1 MALEEKNPTE
11 ELTDIEIAELANKEL
26 RKREDEILKL
36 KKELA
41 QAKLYSTAE
50 EEEERNPLT
59 KDECIKII
67 SDIKTC
73 NYDYAQAVIDLVDYE
88 TYEGRE
94 NPLGK
99 HGNEVYEFFKDVLEE
114 CNGDKN
120 RFTSVYQSKIGNDD
134 IIPVKRK

>member
-1 MALEEKNPTE
+1 MEVNEKNESE

-41 QAKLYSTAE
+41 QVKLYSTS

-67 SDIKTC
+67 GDIKTC

-88 TYEGRE
+88 IYEGRD

-99 HGNEVYEFFKDVLEE
+99 HGNEVYDFFKNIIEE

-120 RFTSVYQSKIGNDD
+120 RFTSIYQSKIGNDE
-134 IIPVKRK
+134 IIPMKRK